1 MNVSTLKAMGF
12 EESTVTTALRMAN
25 NDAETALELLLSG
38 AVNHGEQKEPE
49 VTTAVTT
56 TERTAA
62 TTATTTVSVVPPSSS
77 MQSFNLTSLAF
88 SQYSF
93 PNGTSACTAIALTT
107 MADLLTKLDTS
118 NSKEVSARDFALSLH
133 NEAKLSEYVINGIAE
148 YDKFTSFSS
157 VTSEHLTA
165 DEFFA
170 ATESLW
176 SCVKKVSLSNST
188 DKHKTSFSEPL
199 QRNLTDSDAIRS
211 IFKVLRS
218 SATVDKSKYIGIVL
232 TKPPETIMVIL
243 PPPDTPPSITNSDAV
258 YFLFD
263 SHSRP
268 SQGIEGAYFYT
279 TTNERE
285 FIERIKM
292 CFPVV
297 DMRIDD
303 CSTDGSL
310 LAELYNTI
318 EANAYQSFEDSSSSE
333 DIDGENTVFSLS
345 TA

>member
-1 MNVSTLKAMGF
+1 MDVFTLRAMGF
-12 EESTVTTALRMAN
+12 EESQVARALKMTN
-25 NDAETALELLLSG
+25 DDAETALELLLSG
-38 AVNHGEQKEPE
+38 ASSGEQKEPE
-49 VTTAVTT
+49 STT
-56 TERTAA
+56 RTAA
-62 TTATTTVSVVPPSSS
+62 TETALATTDIAKSTSAAPPSSS
-77 MQSFNLTSLAF
+77 VQSCKLTSLAI

-118 NSKEVSARDFALSLH
+118 AISGAVSARDYASSLH

-148 YDKFTSFSS
+148 YDKFASFSS
-157 VTSEHLTA
+157 VISEHLTA

-176 SCVKKVSLSNST
+176 SSVKKVSVSDSAGSN
-188 DKHKTSFSEPL
+188 SFSEPL
-199 QRNLTDSDAIRS
+199 QRNLSDSDAIAS
-211 IFKVLRS
+211 IFRALRS
-218 SATVDKSKYIGIVL
+218 STSVDTSKYIGIVL

-268 SQGIEGAYFYT
+268 SMGIEGAYFYT

-285 FIERIKM
+285 FIERLKM

-297 DMRIDD
+297 DMRLED
-303 CSTDGSL
+303 CSADGSL

-318 EANAYQSFEDSSSSE
+318 EANAYQSYEDSASSTE
-333 DIDGENTVFSLS
+333 NIENTAFSFS
-345 TA
+345 T